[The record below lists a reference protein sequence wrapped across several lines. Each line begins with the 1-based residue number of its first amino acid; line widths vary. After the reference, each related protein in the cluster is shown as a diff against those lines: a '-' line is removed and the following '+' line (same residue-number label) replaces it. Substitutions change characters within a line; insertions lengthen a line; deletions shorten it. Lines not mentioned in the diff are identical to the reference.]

1 MAVFTAKS
9 NERVT
14 YTKIWAKKGQTVGH
28 RIGQIRRSLQFWSQP
43 ESACVEVNV
52 VAHEG
57 GDEVVGVVVE
67 GLHPQLHVVV
77 VLGRRQEEVLWLQLR
92 LQEAISC
99 ALVDQD
105 GHLRDNI
112 NHQGP

>member
-1 MAVFTAKS
+1 MKVWSRHK
-9 NERVT
+9 
-14 YTKIWAKKGQTVGH
+14 YGPKGQPVGH
-28 RIGQIRRSLQFWSQP
+28 RIAHRTCSLELRPQP
-43 ESACVEVNV
+43 QSTGVEVNV

-67 GLHPQLHVVV
+67 GLHPQLHVVA

-99 ALVDQD
+99 ALVDQE
-105 GHLRDNI
+105 GHLTEETSYKLS
-112 NHQGP
+112 

>member
-1 MAVFTAKS
+1 MAKQKNTES
-9 NERVT
+9 
-14 YTKIWAKKGQTVGH
+14 H
-28 RIGQIRRSLQFWSQP
+28 IRTCSLELRSQP
-43 ESACVEVNV
+43 ESAGVEVNV

-67 GLHPQLHVVV
+67 GLHPQLDVVV
-77 VLGRRQEEVLWLQLR
+77 VLGGRQEEVLWLQLR

-105 GHLRDNI
+105 GHLRPRVGGDQFSGIIGLSCFN
-112 NHQGP
+112 G

>member
-1 MAVFTAKS
+1 MAVFNAKS
-9 NERVT
+9 TESMA
-14 YTKIWAKKGQTVGH
+14 YTKIWAKKGQTVEHG
-28 RIGQIRRSLQFWSQP
+28 IGQIRRSLQFWSQP
-43 ESACVEVNV
+43 ESAGVEVNV

-67 GLHPQLHVVV
+67 GLHPQLDVVV
-77 VLGRRQEEVLWLQLR
+77 VLGRRQEEVLGFQLR

-105 GHLRDNI
+105 GHLRDKI

>member
-1 MAVFTAKS
+1 MAVFNAKS
-9 NERVT
+9 NESL
-14 YTKIWAKKGQTVGH
+14 TKTNKLAKKGQTVGH
-28 RIGQIRRSLQFWSQP
+28 RFAQIILQFWSQP
-43 ESACVEVNV
+43 ESAGVEVNV

-77 VLGRRQEEVLWLQLR
+77 VLGGRQEEVLWLQLR

-105 GHLRDNI
+105 GHLKRKETN
-112 NHQGP
+112 

>member
-1 MAVFTAKS
+1 M
-9 NERVT
+9 E
-14 YTKIWAKKGQTVGH
+14 I
-28 RIGQIRRSLQFWSQP
+28 
-43 ESACVEVNV
+43 NV

-77 VLGRRQEEVLWLQLR
+77 VLGGCQKEVLWLQLG
-92 LQEAISC
+92 LQEAVSC

-105 GHLRDNI
+105 GHLREEISLIRITWSPTHLRPGVGGNQLCCI
-112 NHQGP
+112 ISLSCFHRAQVTSEGLKRGNQCRKS

>member
-1 MAVFTAKS
+1 MD
-9 NERVT
+9 
-14 YTKIWAKKGQTVGH
+14 KIWPKRAKQKNTELH
-28 RIGQIRRSLQFWSQP
+28 IRTCSLELRPQP
-43 ESACVEVNV
+43 QSTGMEVDV

-77 VLGRRQEEVLWLQLR
+77 VLGGRQKEVLWLQLG
-92 LQEAISC
+92 LQEAVSC

-105 GHLRDNI
+105 GHLREESYGS
-112 NHQGP
+112 HGVKPTLGPE

>member
-1 MAVFTAKS
+1 MGCFL
-9 NERVT
+9 E
-14 YTKIWAKKGQTVGH
+14 
-28 RIGQIRRSLQFWSQP
+28 LWSQP
-43 ESACVEVNV
+43 QSAGMEVNV

-77 VLGRRQEEVLWLQLR
+77 VLGGRQKEVLWLQLG
-92 LQEAISC
+92 LQEAVSC

-105 GHLRDNI
+105 GHLREEI
-112 NHQGP
+112 SHKLSSHGFKPTLGPE

>member
-1 MAVFTAKS
+1 MGRRTQ
-9 NERVT
+9 NC
-14 YTKIWAKKGQTVGH
+14 
-28 RIGQIRRSLQFWSQP
+28 RIGTCRLELRPQP
-43 ESACVEVNV
+43 QSAGVEVNV

-77 VLGRRQEEVLWLQLR
+77 VLGGRQEEVLWLQLR

-99 ALVDQD
+99 ALVNQD
-105 GHLRDNI
+105 GHLKRKETN
-112 NHQGP
+112 